1 MTDEKKKDPFN
12 GIYLEI
18 SSDGLGELQVG
29 GGIEFTDDVGTEY
42 TQVME
47 NLLLGIVSS
56 LSNSFP
62 RLIELGE
69 TLQRNPNFKWEDYGI
84 QYEGVTNSST
94 TNIVDIND
102 FFKDFDS
109 KNIGNTDD
117 NYCTFTPIR
126 SRRYPFQKI
135 RK

>member
-109 KNIGNTDD
+109 K
-117 NYCTFTPIR
+117 
-126 SRRYPFQKI
+126 KH
-135 RK
+135 RKH